1 MKKTFLVLI
10 FLFSI
15 CINLPVFAQENPE
28 DVASA
33 SDNFQTSYFESLKQK
48 AIQNYDKAIE
58 ALEKCEKIDP
68 KNAAVFFEYGKNYFL
83 LKDYKNAYI
92 NFEKATQ
99 IDPKNRWYW
108 AGMYDVSYAT
118 KDYNQSII
126 NVQKLIEFKEDYKED
141 LVSLYMNTQQFEKA
155 LVLIN
160 ELDQNVGKT
169 DKRDFY
175 KSQILQDS
183 KFQTPQKDNLIEQ
196 IKKNPKEESNYLEL
210 IRIYSQSGQEVKA
223 EETAKKLEAAIP
235 TSDWAQV
242 SLFKIHINKN
252 DGVNAVKSM
261 NLVFNSK
268 KIDDKI
274 KHRIL
279 NEFLI
284 FVKTNPKFN
293 PDLEKAIDYF
303 KKDPNV
309 NVAKEVAKYYQNQK
323 DYNKA
328 IQYYELYF
336 KNNSSEDVEATIL
349 MFDCYS
355 QIGNFDDLSKKAE
368 KMIDSFPSQPQFYYF
383 AGLSYNQLKNF
394 KKAKDFLETGI
405 DYLVDDKALEINFN
419 IQLGECFAGLGDVA
433 KKEMYF
439 TKAQKMLTKK

>member
-1 MKKTFLVLI
+1 MKKTFLIVI
-10 FLFSI
+10 FIFSS
-15 CINLPVFAQENPE
+15 CLNLVVFAQENPE
-28 DVASA
+28 DIASA
-33 SDNFQTSYFESLKQK
+33 SDNFQMSYFESLKQK

-83 LKDYKNAYI
+83 LKDYKNSYL

-108 AGMYDVSYAT
+108 AGMYDVNYAT

-155 LVLIN
+155 LTLIN
-160 ELDQNVGKT
+160 ELDQNIGKS

-175 KSQILQDS
+175 KSQILQDL
-183 KFQTPQKDNLIEQ
+183 KFQTPQKDNLIEY
-196 IKKNPKEESNYLEL
+196 IKKNPKEESSYLEL
-210 IRIYSQSGQEVKA
+210 IRIYSQSGQEMKA
-223 EETAKKLEAAIP
+223 EETAKKLEKEIP

-242 SLFKIHINKN
+242 SLFKMHINKN
-252 DGVNAVKSM
+252 DGINAVKAM
-261 NLVFNSK
+261 NLVFESK

-284 FVKTNPKFN
+284 FVKINPKFS
-293 PDLEKAIDYF
+293 PDLEKAIEYF
-303 KKDPNV
+303 KNDPNIS
-309 NVAKEVAKYYQNQK
+309 VAKEVAKFYQNQK
-323 DYNKA
+323 DYNNA
-328 IQYYELYF
+328 IHYYELHL
-336 KNNSSEDVEATIL
+336 KNNDIEDVESTIL

-355 QIGNFDDLSKKAE
+355 QVGNFEVLSKKAE
-368 KMIDSFPSQPQFYYF
+368 KMIESFPSQPQFYYF

-405 DYLVDDKALEINFN
+405 DYLVEDKMLEINFN
-419 IQLGECFAGLGDVA
+419 IQLGECFAGLGDIA
-433 KKEMYF
+433 KKEIYF
-439 TKAQKMLTKK
+439 TKAQKLLTKK